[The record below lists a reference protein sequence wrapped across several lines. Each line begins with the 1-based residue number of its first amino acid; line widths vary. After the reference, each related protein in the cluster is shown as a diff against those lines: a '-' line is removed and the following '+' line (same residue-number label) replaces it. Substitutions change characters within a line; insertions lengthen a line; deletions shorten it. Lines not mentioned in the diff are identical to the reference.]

1 MYEDSINLIRKVY
14 ESNKLIGLHEPIF
27 NGNEKKYLIECI
39 DSSFV
44 SSVGKFVDTFEDN
57 ISNYVGTKYAVA
69 TSSGTSALHVA
80 LLVSNVGINDEVIT
94 QPLTFV
100 ATCNAIKYCGA
111 QPVFVD
117 VDKDT
122 MGLSPSALKIFL
134 EKNTVLKNNKCINI
148 TSGRHIK
155 ACIPMHTFGNPC
167 RVDQIKQVCDDY
179 SIILIEDSAES
190 LGSKYKGQHTG
201 TFGELGVFSFNGN
214 KIITSGGGG
223 CVVTNSETLALKIKH
238 LTTTAKIPHKWEY
251 VHDQVGYNYRM
262 PNLNAALLVAQLEQ
276 IEDFLISKRNLAQI
290 YCDFFDKSDIKFFRG
305 LSDSLP
311 NCWLNSIILKD
322 AYQRDCFLEETNS
335 NNIMTRPIWQLL
347 TKNNIFSGAQTGN
360 IKNSLW
366 LADKV
371 INIPSSVRI

>member
-190 LGSKYKGQHTG
+190 LGSKYKA
-201 TFGELGVFSFNGN
+201 N
-214 KIITSGGGG
+214 I
-223 CVVTNSETLALKIKH
+223 
-238 LTTTAKIPHKWEY
+238 
-251 VHDQVGYNYRM
+251 
-262 PNLNAALLVAQLEQ
+262 LE
-276 IEDFLISKRNLAQI
+276 R
-290 YCDFFDKSDIKFFRG
+290 
-305 LSDSLP
+305 
-311 NCWLNSIILKD
+311 
-322 AYQRDCFLEETNS
+322 
-335 NNIMTRPIWQLL
+335 
-347 TKNNIFSGAQTGN
+347 
-360 IKNSLW
+360 
-366 LADKV
+366 
-371 INIPSSVRI
+371 SVN